1 MFLKKTTPDYKTILL
16 AQCEEAEKAIKLLD
30 SYMRN
35 SDTGTASEIDAA
47 EDSGDQLQKA
57 LNEYVENSFITPV
70 SRHLLFNLARVL
82 DDLTDSILDLKDYLS
97 FFGCRPGEKDFEM
110 KNLDAQ
116 AISHLTEAVRQWDA
130 ADQTLFWENIHRAQK
145 LEHQVK
151 RIYWENIREIL
162 QRESVQ
168 EIIVSREFCR
178 DLSVLSER
186 IGKAA
191 DRLADL
197 KIKSIK

>member
-1 MFLKKTTPDYKTILL
+1 M
-16 AQCEEAEKAIKLLD
+16 
-30 SYMRN
+30 
-35 SDTGTASEIDAA
+35 
-47 EDSGDQLQKA
+47 
-57 LNEYVENSFITPV
+57 ENSFITPV